1 MDEKMPNLTR
11 RTFVKAAGALGA
23 LAAASGTLAATESA
37 FGEVEPA
44 PEGEPEKIVWSQC
57 NVNCGGRCV
66 FKWHVKDGKVLY
78 METDDTGEEGLS
90 TCLLA
95 WPFYASVVEPPRS
108 FAISDEAR
116 GQTR

>member
-44 PEGEPEKIVWSQC
+44 PEGEPEKIV
-57 NVNCGGRCV
+57 
-66 FKWHVKDGKVLY
+66 
-78 METDDTGEEGLS
+78 
-90 TCLLA
+90 
-95 WPFYASVVEPPRS
+95 
-108 FAISDEAR
+108 
-116 GQTR
+116 